1 MLESAKLYEDQLNSC
16 MAKTVMDQYY
26 KWYHLQ
32 YPEPAVVID
41 NTFWNKI
48 QLVSTYDGIVQGY
61 FKATFQRPESYIDNI
76 TCVNFNK
83 ENKNIFAVDIRR
95 FLKYLVYDLNVS
107 KMMWSVVIGNPIEK
121 HYDRII
127 KRFSGRIIGIE
138 RYAFLINGKYYDK
151 KMYEWIRI
159 IGIERYAF
167 LINGKYYDK
176 KMYEWINDYYECTH
190 CDNKE
195 KKEREVMCWKCG
207 LGEMVYRNPFMKGK
221 Y

>member
-1 MLESAKLYEDQLNSC
+1 MLEPAKLYEDQLNDC
-16 MAKTVMDQYY
+16 IAKTVLDPYY

-32 YPEPAVVID
+32 YPEPSVIID
-41 NTFWNKI
+41 DTFWNKI
-48 QLVSTYDGIVQGY
+48 QLVSTNEGIVQGY

-83 ENKNIFAVDIRR
+83 ENKNIFAADIRR
-95 FLKYLVYDLNVS
+95 FLKYIVYDLNVS
-107 KMMWSVVIGNPIEK
+107 KITWLVVIGNPIEK

-127 KRFSGRIIGIE
+127 KRFSGRIIKRFSG
-138 RYAFLINGKYYDK
+138 
-151 KMYEWIRI
+151 RI

-195 KKEREVMCWKCG
+195 KIEREVMCWKCG